1 MEEFLSLLQ
10 DYGLL
15 TSDAHTTNAVSDLPA
30 LLQSEDIADTL
41 WLAAKMSDVYEDIT
55 AEAESET
62 ADETNPIEIV
72 EELSSANPVGEFAAV
87 SIPEPVQATA
97 TSEEM
102 PEQGLPIQ
110 VQAAPAL
117 PDARQMGRALRPLM
131 RKVPSL
137 TRLELDEIATVNC
150 IADYD
155 IWSPVLKPA
164 PERWFDLELVIEAS
178 KFSFIWQETLAE
190 FQHLLETQ
198 GAFRHVRTWSV
209 EGADTGQPRLVAK
222 KKRADA
228 NQIQPTRSPK
238 ELVDVSGRRLV
249 LLVSDCRSA
258 LWQQGK
264 IHDWLAL
271 WSRHGPAAIVQLLP
285 ERLWSQSELD
295 VGFSV
300 QVEALTAGV
309 ANHHLRVKELP
320 ARTRIAPS
328 DTLTFPVVTLTAS
341 ALKQWALVVAAAGR
355 QRSPARLFD
364 MSWVKDADRDR
375 AASVIHPRS
384 PEARIELFRA
394 TASPIARQLAGLMAA
409 VPVDLSVVHLIQQV
423 LLPQLRP
430 VHIAEVYT
438 SGLLEEVPHRQL
450 QSQSQSSEVTSVPS
464 TVRYR
469 FVEGV
474 RGLLNE
480 SMPLD
485 QTLGVIEALSQ
496 RIARTLGFEI
506 KSFTALLSPRSTWSQ
521 AEREAILP
529 FAQIATEVLHRL
541 GGDYAELAE
550 LVEQDARS
558 RTDWFNP
565 DEGRDAKVQF
575 PDLKVLKFS
584 YGTLFDSNS
593 DADAETNSDDSAA
606 AGNAFP
612 AFKTANFK
620 VATILLGEDSLDKE
634 ILNREKRDEVSAS
647 AAATV
652 DLTKGVAP
660 DLRRGVALID
670 DKSIGEQANEL
681 PARLASDQATA
692 MELVSQAL
700 SNNGW
705 VFEVEG
711 EQADFFQVAVGRQ
724 GEYEISMGTVLKN
737 LRPLIMID
745 APNAAEALVERLVH
759 LAKYQAVQALENTDA
774 ESNIELQVDLMQPQP
789 GWVSGDPSHEL
800 EPFADPDNIE
810 IVTGDYA
817 VLRIVN
823 LSQRVCDV
831 SVLDLEPTWAIS
843 IINLDSSDA
852 ACTLN
857 PREEKIIPLTF
868 SLSEGEEQ
876 SVLYT
881 KAKEVLKIF
890 AVWESADFSC
900 LELPALD
907 GMQVKSRSIRADS
920 LRDLSEAAELA
931 QFPFDNVIVSSR
943 RELKGGDVRGDRA
956 DSKSSRIWTTKQIQ
970 LTLTQ

>member
-15 TSDAHTTNAVSDLPA
+15 SSEAHTTNAVSDLPA
-30 LLQSEDIADTL
+30 LLQVEDIADTL
-41 WLAAKMSDVYEDIT
+41 WLAAKMGEAYEDIT

-62 ADETNPIEIV
+62 AGETSSMEIV
-72 EELSSANPVGEFAAV
+72 EDISSAKPVGEFAAV

-97 TSEEM
+97 ISAEM

-131 RKVPSL
+131 RKVPSP

-155 IWSPVLKPA
+155 IWSPVLRPA

-198 GAFRHVRTWSV
+198 GAFRYVRTWLV
-209 EGADTGQPRLVAK
+209 EGADAGQPRLVAK
-222 KKRADA
+222 KKRADS

-320 ARTRIAPS
+320 TRTRIAPI
-328 DTLTFPVVTLTAS
+328 DALTFPVVTLTAS

-355 QRSPARLFD
+355 QRAPARMFD
-364 MSWVKDADRDR
+364 MSWVKDVDRDR
-375 AASVIHPRS
+375 VASVIHPKL
-384 PEARIELFRA
+384 PEARVELFRA

-423 LLPQLRP
+423 LLPQLMP

-438 SGLLEEVPHRQL
+438 SGLLEEVSPQTSH
-450 QSQSQSSEVTSVPS
+450 SQSSEVASFPS

-529 FAQIATEVLHRL
+529 FAQVATEVLHRL

-550 LVEQDARS
+550 LVEQDARN

-565 DEGRDAKVQF
+565 DEGRNAKVQF
-575 PDLKVLKFS
+575 PDLEALSFS
-584 YGTLFDSNS
+584 YGTLFD
-593 DADAETNSDDSAA
+593 AETDSDDFAA
-606 AGNAFP
+606 AADNAFP

-620 VATILLGEDSLDKE
+620 VATIVLGEDSLDKE
-634 ILNREKRDEVSAS
+634 ILNGEKRDEVSEPT
-647 AAATV
+647 AATV

-660 DLRRGVALID
+660 DLRRGVALIE
-670 DKSIGEQANEL
+670 DKSIGEQTNEL
-681 PARLASDQATA
+681 PARLASEQAKA
-692 MELVSQAL
+692 MELVSSAL
-700 SNNGW
+700 NNNGW

-724 GEYEISMGTVLKN
+724 GEYEISMGAVLKN

-745 APNAAEALVERLVH
+745 APNAAEAVVERLVH

-774 ESNIELQVDLMQPQP
+774 ESTVDFKVDLMQQP
-789 GWVSGDPSHEL
+789 GWESGDPYEL

-810 IVTGDYA
+810 IVTGEFA
-817 VLRIVN
+817 FLRIVN
-823 LSQRVCDV
+823 LSQRILYI
-831 SVLDLEPTWAIS
+831 SGLDLEPTWAIS
-843 IINLDSSDA
+843 KIDYRGSFDGI
-852 ACTLN
+852 N
-857 PREEKIIPLTF
+857 PREEQIIPLQF
-868 SLSEGEEQ
+868 SLPEGEEQ
-876 SVLYT
+876 RALYT
-881 KAKEVLKIF
+881 RAKEVIKIF
-890 AVWESADFSC
+890 AVGESADFSC

-907 GMQVKSRSIRADS
+907 SIQVKSRSIRADS
-920 LRDLSEAAELA
+920 LRDLSEATELA
-931 QFPFDNVIVSSR
+931 QFPFDKVVAPSR
-943 RELKGGDVRGDRA
+943 RGMKGGGGRGGIA
-956 DSKSSRIWTTKQIQ
+956 GAKFSRTWTTRQIQ

>member
-1 MEEFLSLLQ
+1 MEDFLFLLQ
-10 DYGLL
+10 EYGLL
-15 TSDAHTTNAVSDLPA
+15 SSDAHTTNAVSDLPA

-41 WLAAKMSDVYEDIT
+41 WLAVKMGDAYEDIT

-62 ADETNPIEIV
+62 PGETSSMEIV
-72 EELSSANPVGEFAAV
+72 EDLSPANPVGELAAV

-97 TSEEM
+97 TSAEI

-117 PDARQMGRALRPLM
+117 SDARQMGRALRPLM
-131 RKVPSL
+131 RKVPSP

-164 PERWFDLELVIEAS
+164 PERWFDVELVIEAS

-222 KKRADA
+222 KKRADS

-300 QVEALTAGV
+300 QVGALTAGV

-320 ARTRIAPS
+320 ARTRIAPI

-355 QRSPARLFD
+355 QRAPARMFD
-364 MSWVKDADRDR
+364 MSWVKDVDRDR
-375 AASVIHPRS
+375 VASVIHPKL
-384 PEARIELFRA
+384 PEARVELFRA
-394 TASPIARQLAGLMAA
+394 TASPMARQLAGLMAA

-423 LLPQLRP
+423 MLPQLTP

-438 SGLLEEVPHRQL
+438 SDLLEAVPISR
-450 QSQSQSSEVTSVPS
+450 SQGSEPA
-464 TVRYR
+464 RYR
-469 FVEGV
+469 FFEGV
-474 RGLLNE
+474 RGVLNE
-480 SMPLD
+480 ATPLD
-485 QTLGVIEALSQ
+485 QTLGVVEALSQ

-521 AEREAILP
+521 ADREAILP
-529 FAQIATEVLHRL
+529 FAQVATEVLHRL

-550 LVEQDARS
+550 LVDQDARS
-558 RTDWFNP
+558 RADWFNP
-565 DEGRDAKVQF
+565 DEGRDLRRKF
-575 PDLKVLKFS
+575 PDLEVLDFF
-584 YGTLFDSNS
+584 YGMFIDS
-593 DADAETNSDDSAA
+593 ETDSDDSAL
-606 AGNAFP
+606 AGDLFP
-612 AFKTANFK
+612 PFKKANFK
-620 VATILLGEDSLDKE
+620 IATILLGEE
-634 ILNREKRDEVSAS
+634 GAEETEPQVVSSDNTIA
-647 AAATV
+647 V
-652 DLTKGVAP
+652 DLRNLTRGVAP

-670 DKSIGEQANEL
+670 DKSVGEQAAEL
-681 PARLASDQATA
+681 PARLATQQQVA
-692 MELVSQAL
+692 LQRVSEAL

-711 EQADFFQVAVGRQ
+711 EQSDFFQVAVERQ
-724 GEYEISMGTVLKN
+724 GEYEIGMGAPLKN
-737 LRPLIMID
+737 LRPLIMVD
-745 APNAAEALVERLVH
+745 APNAAEAVVERLVH
-759 LAKYQAVQALENTDA
+759 LAKYQAVLALENTDA
-774 ESNIELQVDLMQPQP
+774 ESTIDLQVDLMQQSGWQP
-789 GWVSGDPSHEL
+789 GDSYEL
-800 EPFADPDNIE
+800 EPFADPDNME
-810 IVTGDYA
+810 IVTGET
-817 VLRIVN
+817 VFLRMINQSHQRFVVN
-823 LSQRVCDV
+823 I
-831 SVLDLEPTWAIS
+831 LDLEPTWAIS
-843 IINLDSSDA
+843 KMNFSGLSGGENTIESHA
-852 ACTLN
+852 
-857 PREEKIIPLTF
+857 EQIIPLRF
-868 SLSEGEEQ
+868 SLPDGEKQ
-876 SVLYT
+876 QPLYT
-881 KAKEVLKIF
+881 AAKEVIKIF
-890 AVWESADFSC
+890 ATLVPADFSC
-900 LELPALD
+900 LELSELD
-907 GMQVKSRSIRADS
+907 SMQVKTRSIQRDS
-920 LRDLSEAAELA
+920 LRDLSEATDLA
-931 QFPFDNVIVSSR
+931 KFSFDSVASIR
-943 RELKGGDVRGDRA
+943 RGVVGKGAVETPQA
-956 DSKSSRIWTTKQIQ
+956 WTTKQIH
-970 LTLTQ
+970 LTLIQ